1 MIKIYYLKIIAFISL
16 NYYKIILKIN
26 IIIIYN
32 NNKFYKKKLFNEKI
46 LNINL

>member
-1 MIKIYYLKIIAFISL
+1 MKNNTNIK
-16 NYYKIILKIN
+16 LKIN